1 MTYFTHSYAGSH
13 HGDVRGTA
21 DSPEIARIA
30 ELVEDDLI
38 VLIKRWAAME
48 RLRNDRQGQPPL
60 RRAVM

>member
-13 HGDVRGTA
+13 HGDARGTA

-38 VLIKRWAAME
+38 VLIKRRAAME
-48 RLRNDRQGQPPL
+48 RLLNDRQVQPPL